1 MADILDRLRGGDRRS
16 TGSADAVA
24 EEIVA
29 NPELFNAV
37 FSGLYHDDPVLRM
50 RAADAVEKASQK
62 RPELLAG
69 YSSQIISILESVD
82 QQEVCWHMAQIS
94 PRLDLTKSEEKQI
107 LELLKRLLSHKSKI
121 VRVSAMDAMA
131 AFAERDETIVDKVKE
146 IIKEQMK
153 SGIPSILSRGRKLLQ
168 RLEREVKNGQT

>member
-16 TGSADAVA
+16 TGNADAVA
-24 EEIVA
+24 EEIIA
-29 NPELFNAV
+29 NPKLFNAV
-37 FSGLYHDDPVLRM
+37 FNGLYHDDPVLRM

-62 RPELLAG
+62 CPELLAG
-69 YSSQIISILESVD
+69 YSSKIISILESVD

-94 PRLDLTKSEEKQI
+94 PRLDLTKSEEKKI
-107 LELLKRLLSHKSKI
+107 IELLKRLLLHRSKI

-131 AFAERDETIVDKVKE
+131 TFAERDETIVDEVKE

-168 RLEREVKNGQT
+168 RLERNVKNGQT